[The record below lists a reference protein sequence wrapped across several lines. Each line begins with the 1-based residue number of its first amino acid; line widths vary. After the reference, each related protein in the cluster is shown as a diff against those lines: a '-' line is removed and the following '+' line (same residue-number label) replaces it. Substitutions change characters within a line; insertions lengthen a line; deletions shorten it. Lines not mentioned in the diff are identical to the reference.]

1 VGAKLA
7 ERLNVGFRDTDAD
20 IEAETDRLIG
30 DIFVE
35 SGEPYFRELESAA
48 VRRALV
54 EHPGV
59 LALGGGAVMDQ
70 DTRNALG
77 KHRVAFLDVGLAAA
91 MSRLE
96 MNRSRPLLLGNVRAQ
111 WQHLADKR
119 RPLYEEIA
127 DITVLTDGLSID
139 DIVTAIDQ
147 QLSLTSRKTP

>member
-1 VGAKLA
+1 MGAKLA
-7 ERLNVGFRDTDAD
+7 ERLGVAFRDTDAD
-20 IEAETDRLIG
+20 IEAETGRLIG

-35 SGEPYFRELESAA
+35 SGEPYFRELESGGSPNS
-48 VRRALV
+48 V
-54 EHPGV
+54 EPSTLEY

-77 KHRVAFLDVGLAAA
+77 KHLVAFLDVGLAAA

-111 WQHLADKR
+111 WQHLAEQR
-119 RPLYEEIA
+119 RPLYEEVA

-139 DIVTAIDQ
+139 DIVTAH
-147 QLSLTSRKTP
+147 